1 MLKKVLIADDALFMR
16 MMLRDILSKNGF
28 EVVGEAENGEEAV
41 DRFRELKPD
50 IALIDI
56 LMPLMDGLTAT
67 EKILE
72 MDSSAKVVMISAL
85 SESQYVDKALAIGA
99 KDFIVKPFSPPNIAE
114 VLERVGQGL

>member
-114 VLERVGQGL
+114 VLERIGKAE